1 MMKLLG
7 KARITN
13 PPETMLD
20 DKSPG
25 QPENEAEEVPVEE
38 NAAEETEVAVE
49 EAPAPEPEPLETVPV
64 SEERAQ
70 AAGAAGQLLEACP
83 ACGTLMD
90 VTLQPPFAEIHCPAC
105 GQRLRARKQFKNY
118 RLVEVVGEGGMG
130 VVFKAVDCNLNRHVA
145 LKVLKREMSADA
157 EAQAKL
163 EEEAR
168 VTASINHPHVVKVFS
183 FGEDHGQ
190 FYLAMELVEKGSLD
204 HLMNIQRRVGE
215 AQVLEVA
222 IQIAEGLEA
231 GLEKEL
237 IHRDIKPGN
246 ILFVDAHTSKL
257 VDFGLAIV
265 ADEAAQAKGEI
276 WGTPYYIAPEK
287 LDKQP
292 EDHRSD
298 IYSLG
303 GTLFHALAG
312 RPPYEA
318 ATASMVALKQL
329 KSQPVSLQAFAP
341 DISSETAYVVNRML
355 AKNPDERYETYG
367 ELIEHL
373 TYARNKLLE
382 RAQKPLQPKARVVM
396 ETRETKNLTAILSLV
411 LLAGIVGIALLV
423 YVFRDKIFPE
433 EVLKSAQAAT
443 AVQSEAELQGMFDA
457 ALQLLIDRQF
467 EEARSEFNRLAST
480 PGVKQPM
487 KNWAMM
493 NEGLASLMTGDR
505 EKAAEIFSK
514 IEKAGLFSMEEKN
527 LPAANF
533 FVAAGKELSK
543 PDAVL
548 PPSIVNLYSNQNL
561 EAFGLLAF
569 AMHDWENGKVSE
581 GGQILRS
588 FMRCRVAE
596 PNKWI
601 ESLKPMAKVYADDF
615 SILQPLEIA
624 LPKVANPAAAQ
635 ALLVKVR
642 EARGKMQ
649 SGSRVTDRLDE
660 IEAALLAKGAK

>member
-1 MMKLLG
+1 
-7 KARITN
+7 
-13 PPETMLD
+13 MLD
-20 DKSPG
+20 DKSAD
-25 QPENEAEEVPVEE
+25 QPENEAEDAP
-38 NAAEETEVAVE
+38 AEETVE
-49 EAPAPEPEPLETVPV
+49 ETAVATVEEPLPEPMETVPV

-70 AAGAAGQLLEACP
+70 AAGVAGQLLEACP
-83 ACGTLMD
+83 SCATLMD
-90 VTLQPPFAEIHCPAC
+90 VTLQPPFAEIHCPSC
-105 GQRLRARKQFKNY
+105 GQRLRARKQFKNF
-118 RLVEVVGEGGMG
+118 RLTGILGEGGMG
-130 VVFKAVDCNLNRHVA
+130 VVFKAVDCNLNRNVA

-157 EAQAKL
+157 EAQAQL

-215 AQVLEVA
+215 AQMLEVA
-222 IQIAEGLEA
+222 IQIAQGLEA
-231 GLEKEL
+231 GFEREL

-265 ADEAAQAKGEI
+265 ADQAAQAKGEI

-287 LDKQP
+287 LDNQP
-292 EDHRSD
+292 EDYRSD

-318 ATASMVALKQL
+318 ETASMVALKQL

-355 AKNPDERYETYG
+355 AKNPDDRYESYA

-382 RAQKPLQPKARVVM
+382 RAQRPHQPKARVVM

-411 LLAGIVGIALLV
+411 LLVAIVGIAALV
-423 YVFRDKIFPE
+423 YLFRDKIFPE
-433 EVLKSAQAAT
+433 QVVKAAQAT
-443 AVQSEAELQGMFDA
+443 AAMYSEAELQAMFKN
-457 ALQLLIDRQF
+457 ALELQVNRQF
-467 EEARSEFNRLAST
+467 EEARTEFHNLRTS
-480 PGVKQPM
+480 PGIKQPL

-493 NEGLASLMTGDR
+493 NEGLASIMLGDR
-505 EKAAEIFSK
+505 EKAAETFAAIEKGGIFSMDAK
-514 IEKAGLFSMEEKN
+514 D
-527 LPAANF
+527 LPEANF

-543 PDAVL
+543 PDVVL
-548 PPSIVNLYSNQNL
+548 PAAIVNLYSNQNF
-561 EAFGLLAF
+561 EAFGLLCF
-569 AMHDWENGKVSE
+569 GMHNWENDKVSE
-581 GGQILRS
+581 GGAILRT
-588 FMRCRVAE
+588 FARCRVAE

-601 ESLKPMAKVYADDF
+601 ESLKPLAKVYADDY
-615 SILQPLEIA
+615 SLLQPLETG
-624 LPKVANPAAAQ
+624 LPKVTTPAAAQ
-635 ALLVKVR
+635 ALLDRARAAREKV
-642 EARGKMQ
+642 Q
-649 SGSRVTDRLDE
+649 SGSRVTDRLDT
-660 IEAALLAKGAK
+660 IETALIAKGAK

>member
-1 MMKLLG
+1 
-7 KARITN
+7 
-13 PPETMLD
+13 MLNENRSD
-20 DKSPG
+20 
-25 QPENEAEEVPVEE
+25 QPENEPQDVPEQAVDE
-38 NAAEETEVAVE
+38 NTVATE
-49 EAPAPEPEPLETVPV
+49 EAVPPPEPEPEPEPLETVPV
-64 SEERAQ
+64 SEERAE

-83 ACGTLMD
+83 SCGSLMD
-90 VTLQPPFAEIHCPAC
+90 VTLQPPFAKIHCPSC
-105 GQRLRARKQFKNY
+105 GQSLRARKQFKNY

-157 EAQAKL
+157 EAQEKL

-222 IQIAEGLEA
+222 IQIAQGLEA
-231 GLEKEL
+231 GLEKGL

-287 LDKQP
+287 LDNQL

-318 ATASMVALKQL
+318 ETASMVALKQL
-329 KSQPVSLQAFAP
+329 KSQAVSLQAFAP

-355 AKNPDERYETYG
+355 AKNPDDRYDSYS

-411 LLAGIVGIALLV
+411 LLFGVMGIAGLV
-423 YVFRDKIFPE
+423 YAFRDKIFPE
-433 EVLKSAQAAT
+433 QVLQAVGGGAVPVAT
-443 AVQSEAELQGMFDA
+443 EAEMKAAFDQGIQQMLDGQFD
-457 ALQLLIDRQF
+457 
-467 EEARSEFNRLAST
+467 EARGEFERLAES
-480 PGVKQPM
+480 PGIKNPLKTWVK
-487 KNWAMM
+487 M
-493 NEGLASLMTGDR
+493 NEGFANIMLGNL
-505 EKAAEIFSK
+505 EQAAGIFAA
-514 IEKAGLFSMEEKN
+514 IDKAGLFSTETRD
-527 LPAANF
+527 LPLANF
-533 FVAAGKELSK
+533 FVNAGKDLSK
-543 PDAVL
+543 PDAVI
-548 PPSIVNLYSNQNL
+548 PGSVTNLYSNQNF
-561 EAFGLLAF
+561 EAFGLLCF
-569 AMHDWENGKVSE
+569 GMHDWELGKVSD
-581 GGQILRS
+581 GGNLLRA

-601 ESLKPMAKVYADDF
+601 ERYKPLVKPYAEDAALVYPIELALPRAKDAATA
-615 SILQPLEIA
+615 QPLLA
-624 LPKVANPAAAQ
+624 
-635 ALLVKVR
+635 KVR
-642 EARGKMQ
+642 EARDKVQ
-649 SGSRVTDRLDE
+649 TGSKVLERLDQ
-660 IEAALLAKGAK
+660 IEKTLKAAGAK

>member
-1 MMKLLG
+1 
-7 KARITN
+7 
-13 PPETMLD
+13 MLNENRSD
-20 DKSPG
+20 
-25 QPENEAEEVPVEE
+25 QPENEPQDAPEQAVDENTVATEE
-38 NAAEETEVAVE
+38 NA
-49 EAPAPEPEPLETVPV
+49 EAAPPPEPEPEPEPLETVPV
-64 SEERAQ
+64 SEERAE
-70 AAGAAGQLLEACP
+70 AAGASGQLLEACP
-83 ACGTLMD
+83 SCGSLMD
-90 VTLQPPFAEIHCPAC
+90 VTLQPPFAKIHCPSC
-105 GQRLRARKQFKNY
+105 GQSLRARKQFKNY

-157 EAQAKL
+157 EAQEKL

-222 IQIAEGLEA
+222 IQIAQGLEA
-231 GLEKEL
+231 GLEKGL

-265 ADEAAQAKGEI
+265 ADQAAQAKGEI

-287 LDKQP
+287 LDNQP
-292 EDHRSD
+292 EDYRSD

-318 ATASMVALKQL
+318 ETASMVALKQL

-355 AKNPDERYETYG
+355 AKNPDDRYESYS

-411 LLAGIVGIALLV
+411 LLVGIVGIALLV
-423 YVFRDKIFPE
+423 YIFRDKIFPE
-433 EVLKSAQAAT
+433 QVLQ
-443 AVQSEAELQGMFDA
+443 AVQASSSAVASDAELKATFTQAVQQM
-457 ALQLLIDRQF
+457 IDRQF
-467 EEARSEFNRLAST
+467 DEARGEFERLAAT
-480 PGVKQPM
+480 PGIKEPQ
-487 KNWAMM
+487 KSWARM
-493 NEGLASLMTGDR
+493 NEGLANILTGNG
-505 EKAAEIFSK
+505 EKAAKIFVEI
-514 IEKAGLFSMEEKN
+514 ERDGLYSTDTRD
-527 LPAANF
+527 LPLANF
-533 FVAAGKELSK
+533 FVNAGKDLSK
-543 PDAVL
+543 PDRVI
-548 PPSIVNLYSNQNL
+548 PGSVTNLYSNQNF
-561 EAFGLLAF
+561 EAFGLLCF
-569 AMHDWENGKVSE
+569 GMHDWELGKLND
-581 GGQILRS
+581 GGNLLRA

-596 PNKWI
+596 PDKWI
-601 ESLKPMAKVYADDF
+601 ESYKALVKPYAED
-615 SILQPLEIA
+615 SALLQPIETA
-624 LPKVANPAAAQ
+624 LPRAKDAATAQ
-635 ALLVKVR
+635 PLLDKVR
-642 EARGKMQ
+642 DARGKVQ
-649 SGSRVTDRLDE
+649 TGSRVTDRLDE
-660 IEAALLAKGAK
+660 IEAILKAAGAK

>member
-1 MMKLLG
+1 
-7 KARITN
+7 
-13 PPETMLD
+13 MLNENRSD
-20 DKSPG
+20 
-25 QPENEAEEVPVEE
+25 QPEKEPTESPEEVVDETAVATEDVP
-38 NAAEETEVAVE
+38 AEETP
-49 EAPAPEPEPLETVPV
+49 APEPIPEPEPLETVPV
-64 SEERAQ
+64 SEERAE
-70 AAGAAGQLLEACP
+70 AAGATGQLLEACP
-83 ACGTLMD
+83 SCGSLMD
-90 VTLQPPFAEIHCPAC
+90 VTLQPPFAKIHCPSC
-105 GQRLRARKQFKNY
+105 GQSLRARKQFKNF

-157 EAQAKL
+157 EAQEKL

-222 IQIAEGLEA
+222 IQIAQGLEA

-265 ADEAAQAKGEI
+265 ADQAAQAKGEI

-287 LDKQP
+287 LDNQP
-292 EDHRSD
+292 EDYRSD

-318 ATASMVALKQL
+318 ETASMVALKQL

-355 AKNPDERYETYG
+355 AKNPDERYESYA

-411 LLAGIVGIALLV
+411 LLVAIVGIAVLV
-423 YVFRDKIFPE
+423 YLFRDKIFPE
-433 EVLKSAQAAT
+433 QVLQ
-443 AVQSEAELQGMFDA
+443 AVQSSSTSVATEAEMKETFKQAVQQMV
-457 ALQLLIDRQF
+457 DRQF
-467 EEARSEFNRLAST
+467 DEARGEFKRLAST
-480 PGVKQPM
+480 PGIKQPM
-487 KNWAMM
+487 KTWVQM
-493 NEGLASLMTGDR
+493 NLGLANIMSGNQ
-505 EKAAEIFSK
+505 EEAAKIFSE
-514 IEKAGLFSMEEKN
+514 IYKAGLFSNEQREN
-527 LPAANF
+527 ALANF
-533 FVAAGKELSK
+533 FVNAGKELSK
-543 PDAVL
+543 PDALIPGSVT
-548 PPSIVNLYSNQNL
+548 NLYSNQNF
-561 EAFGLLAF
+561 EAFGLLCF
-569 AMHDWENGKVSE
+569 GMHDWENGKLND
-581 GGQILRS
+581 GGNLLRA

-596 PNKWI
+596 PDKWI
-601 ESLKPMAKVYADDF
+601 ESYKPMVKVYSDDAAL
-615 SILQPLEIA
+615 LQPIETA
-624 LPKVANPAAAQ
+624 LPKAKDAATAQ
-635 ALLVKVR
+635 PLLVKVR
-642 EARGKMQ
+642 EAREKVQ

-660 IEAALLAKGAK
+660 MEKALIAAGAK

>member
-1 MMKLLG
+1 
-7 KARITN
+7 
-13 PPETMLD
+13 MLNENRSD
-20 DKSPG
+20 
-25 QPENEAEEVPVEE
+25 QPENEPQDAPEQAVDENTVATAETVSPPE
-38 NAAEETEVAVE
+38 
-49 EAPAPEPEPLETVPV
+49 PEPEPLETVPV
-64 SEERAQ
+64 SEERAE

-83 ACGTLMD
+83 SCGSLMD
-90 VTLQPPFAEIHCPAC
+90 VTLQPPFAKIHCPSC
-105 GQRLRARKQFKNY
+105 GQSLRARKQFKNY

-157 EAQAKL
+157 EAQEKL

-222 IQIAEGLEA
+222 IQIAQGLEA
-231 GLEKEL
+231 GLEKGL

-265 ADEAAQAKGEI
+265 ADQAAQAKGEI

-287 LDKQP
+287 LDNQL
-292 EDHRSD
+292 EDYRSD

-318 ATASMVALKQL
+318 ETASMVALKQL

-355 AKNPDERYETYG
+355 AKNPDDRYESYA

-411 LLAGIVGIALLV
+411 LLFGVVGIAGLV

-433 EVLKSAQAAT
+433 QVLRAAGGGTVAVATEAEMRATFNQGIQQMLDGLYDDARGEFERLAAT
-443 AVQSEAELQGMFDA
+443 
-457 ALQLLIDRQF
+457 
-467 EEARSEFNRLAST
+467 
-480 PGVKQPM
+480 PGIKPPLKTWVK
-487 KNWAMM
+487 M
-493 NEGLASLMTGDR
+493 NEGLANIMLGNH
-505 EKAAEIFSK
+505 EEAANIFAA
-514 IEKAGLFSMEEKN
+514 IDKAGLFSTETRD
-527 LPAANF
+527 LPMANF
-533 FVAAGKELSK
+533 FVNAGKDLSK
-543 PDAVL
+543 PDVVI
-548 PPSIVNLYSNQNL
+548 PGSVTNLYSNQNF
-561 EAFGLLAF
+561 EAFGLLCF
-569 AMHDWENGKVSE
+569 GLHDWEIGKVND
-581 GGQILRS
+581 GGNLLRA

-596 PNKWI
+596 PDKWI
-601 ESLKPMAKVYADDF
+601 ENYKNLVKPYADDAAL
-615 SILQPLEIA
+615 LQPIEIA
-624 LPKVANPAAAQ
+624 LPRARDAATAQ
-635 ALLVKVR
+635 PLLERVR
-642 EARGKMQ
+642 EARAKVQ
-649 SGSRVTDRLDE
+649 TGSKITERFDQ
-660 IEAALLAKGAK
+660 IEKILKAAGAK